1 MKKIISAL
9 LMASVIAISA
19 AGCGYN
25 DALEQASKAN
35 QQTTSASQSSDST
48 SDETS
53 KVTDADY
60 KDTFDGLCSYMQD
73 KGYYTDKAVK
83 TEMDASFIGAK
94 QGVKYSISNNL
105 AIELYEYDTTKL
117 NDTAKEIVKEV
128 KDSNSFTIIE
138 GYPVNA
144 AYLSNNGKYLMIYND
159 TKIDKDNPKKTQT
172 SIRQEKM
179 RLRTSLHLKI
189 DL

>member
-35 QQTTSASQSSDST
+35 QQTTSASQSAS
-48 SDETS
+48 EQTS
-53 KVTDADY
+53 KEAEKVY
-60 KDTFDGLCSYMQD
+60 KDSFDGLCSYMQD

-94 QGVKYSISNNL
+94 QGIKYSISNNL

-159 TKIDKDNPKKTQT
+159 TKIDKNKPDKNSNEYKARENAVKDFLAFQ
-172 SIRQEKM
+172 K
-179 RLRTSLHLKI
+179 
-189 DL
+189 

>member
-48 SDETS
+48 SDEIS
-53 KVTDADY
+53 KVTDANY

-159 TKIDKDNPKKTQT
+159 TKIDKNNPKKD
-172 SIRQEKM
+172 SNEYKARENAVEDFLAFKN
-179 RLRTSLHLKI
+179 
-189 DL
+189 

>member
-9 LMASVIAISA
+9 LMAFVIAVSA

-35 QQTTSASQSSDST
+35 QQTTSASQSAS
-48 SDETS
+48 EQTS
-53 KVTDADY
+53 KEAEKVY
-60 KDTFDGLCSYMQD
+60 KDSFDGLCSYMQD

-94 QGVKYSISNNL
+94 QGIKYSISNNL

-144 AYLSNNGKYLMIYND
+144 AYLSDNGKYLMIYND
-159 TKIDKDNPKKTQT
+159 TKIDKNKPDKNSNEYKARENAVKDFLAFQ
-172 SIRQEKM
+172 K
-179 RLRTSLHLKI
+179 
-189 DL
+189 

>member
-9 LMASVIAISA
+9 LMASVIAVSA

-35 QQTTSASQSSDST
+35 QQTTSASQSVS
-48 SDETS
+48 EQTS
-53 KVTDADY
+53 KEAEKVY
-60 KDTFDGLCSYMQD
+60 KDSFDGLCSYMQD

-94 QGVKYSISNNL
+94 QGIKYSISNNL
-105 AIELYEYDTTKL
+105 AIELYEYDTAKL

-144 AYLSNNGKYLMIYND
+144 AYLSDNGKYLMIYND
-159 TKIDKDNPKKTQT
+159 TKIDKNKPDKNSNEYKARENAVKDFLAFQ
-172 SIRQEKM
+172 K
-179 RLRTSLHLKI
+179 
-189 DL
+189 

>member
-9 LMASVIAISA
+9 LMASVIAVSA

-35 QQTTSASQSSDST
+35 QQTTSASQSAS
-48 SDETS
+48 EQTS
-53 KVTDADY
+53 KEAEKVY
-60 KDTFDGLCSYMQD
+60 KDSFDGLCSYMQD

-94 QGVKYSISNNL
+94 QGIKYSISNNL
-105 AIELYEYDTTKL
+105 AIELYEYDTAKL

-128 KDSNSFTIIE
+128 KESNSFTIIE

-144 AYLSNNGKYLMIYND
+144 AYLSDNGKYLMIYND
-159 TKIDKDNPKKTQT
+159 TKIDKNKPDKNSNEYKARENAVKDFLAFQ
-172 SIRQEKM
+172 K
-179 RLRTSLHLKI
+179 
-189 DL
+189 

>member
-35 QQTTSASQSSDST
+35 QQTTSASQSAS
-48 SDETS
+48 EQTS
-53 KVTDADY
+53 KEAEKVY
-60 KDTFDGLCSYMQD
+60 KDSFDGLCSYMQD

-94 QGVKYSISNNL
+94 QGIKYSISNNL
-105 AIELYEYDTTKL
+105 AIELYEYDTAKL

-144 AYLSNNGKYLMIYND
+144 AYLSDNGKYLMIYND
-159 TKIDKDNPKKTQT
+159 TKIDKNKPDKNSNEYKARENAVKDFLAFQ
-172 SIRQEKM
+172 K
-179 RLRTSLHLKI
+179 
-189 DL
+189 

>member
-35 QQTTSASQSSDST
+35 QQTTSASQSAS
-48 SDETS
+48 EQTS
-53 KVTDADY
+53 KEAEKVY
-60 KDTFDGLCSYMQD
+60 KDSFDGLCSYMQD

-94 QGVKYSISNNL
+94 QGIKYSISNNL

-117 NDTAKEIVKEV
+117 NDTAKEIVNEV
-128 KDSNSFTIIE
+128 KESNSFTIIE

-144 AYLSNNGKYLMIYND
+144 AYLSDNGKYLMIYND
-159 TKIDKDNPKKTQT
+159 TKIDKNKPDKNSNEYKARENAVKDFLAFQ
-172 SIRQEKM
+172 K
-179 RLRTSLHLKI
+179 
-189 DL
+189 

>member
-35 QQTTSASQSSDST
+35 QQTTSASQSAS
-48 SDETS
+48 EQTS
-53 KVTDADY
+53 KEAEKVY
-60 KDTFDGLCSYMQD
+60 KDSFDGLCSYMQD

-94 QGVKYSISNNL
+94 QGIKYSISNNL
-105 AIELYEYDTTKL
+105 AIELYEYDTAKL

-128 KDSNSFTIIE
+128 KESNSFTIIE

-144 AYLSNNGKYLMIYND
+144 AYLSDNGKYLMIYND
-159 TKIDKDNPKKTQT
+159 TKIDKNKPDKNSNEYKARENAVKDFLAFKK
-172 SIRQEKM
+172 
-179 RLRTSLHLKI
+179 
-189 DL
+189 

>member
-35 QQTTSASQSSDST
+35 QQTTSASQSAS
-48 SDETS
+48 EQTS
-53 KVTDADY
+53 KEAEKVY
-60 KDTFDGLCSYMQD
+60 KDSFDGLCSYMQD

-94 QGVKYSISNNL
+94 QGIKYSISNNL
-105 AIELYEYDTTKL
+105 AIELYEYDTAKL

-128 KDSNSFTIIE
+128 KESNSFTIIE

-144 AYLSNNGKYLMIYND
+144 AYLSDNGKYLMIYND
-159 TKIDKDNPKKTQT
+159 TKIDKNKPDKNSNEYKARENAVKDFLAFQ
-172 SIRQEKM
+172 K
-179 RLRTSLHLKI
+179 
-189 DL
+189 

>member
-9 LMASVIAISA
+9 LMAFLIAVSA

-35 QQTTSASQSSDST
+35 QQTTSASQSAS
-48 SDETS
+48 EQTS
-53 KVTDADY
+53 KEAEKVY
-60 KDTFDGLCSYMQD
+60 KDSFDGLCSYMQD

-94 QGVKYSISNNL
+94 QGIKYSISNNL
-105 AIELYEYDTTKL
+105 AIELYEYDTAKL

-144 AYLSNNGKYLMIYND
+144 AYLSDNGKYLMIYND
-159 TKIDKDNPKKTQT
+159 TKIDKNKPDKNSNEYKARENAVKDFLAFQ
-172 SIRQEKM
+172 K
-179 RLRTSLHLKI
+179 
-189 DL
+189 

>member
-35 QQTTSASQSSDST
+35 QQTTSASQSAS
-48 SDETS
+48 EQTS
-53 KVTDADY
+53 KEAEKVY
-60 KDTFDGLCSYMQD
+60 KDSFDGLCSYMQD

-94 QGVKYSISNNL
+94 QGIKYSISNNL
-105 AIELYEYDTTKL
+105 AIELYEYDTAKL

-128 KDSNSFTIIE
+128 KESNSFTIIE

-144 AYLSNNGKYLMIYND
+144 AYLSDNGKYLMIYND
-159 TKIDKDNPKKTQT
+159 TKIDKNKPDKNLNEYKARENAVKDFLAFQ
-172 SIRQEKM
+172 K
-179 RLRTSLHLKI
+179 
-189 DL
+189 